1 MDKKT
6 AQQILN
12 KVRDDYNQIADDFS
26 NTRVQIWPEMAV
38 LFDYIKKGDRAYSG
52 QSPDGSTVA
61 KPPYRVLDLGCGNGR
76 FVNIIKEKG
85 GEYFGTD
92 VSEKLV
98 ETAKKLYPNEKFQTT
113 EPLKLPFSNG
123 YFDIIYSIAV
133 FHHIP
138 SKEFRLEFLKEA
150 KRVLKPSGF
159 LILTVWKP
167 KDKQEKFLRIK
178 FLLKK
183 IFGLLLHQTKL
194 WCGGLSRGLDFGDVI
209 EPWFGKAELSSGK
222 NKGERYFHCFSE
234 KELANLAKEACFEI
248 VKSGVIENER
258 GNRQNLYLICRKI

>member
-1 MDKKT
+1 MDKNT

-26 NTRVQIWPEMAV
+26 NTRVQIWPEIAV
-38 LFDYIKKGDRAYSG
+38 LFDYIKKGD
-52 QSPDGSTVA
+52 
-61 KPPYRVLDLGCGNGR
+61 KVLDLGCGNGR
-76 FVNIIKEKG
+76 FVNVIKEKG
-85 GEYFGTD
+85 GNYFGTD

-98 ETAKKLYPNEKFQTT
+98 ETAKKLYPNEKFQAT

-138 SKEFRLEFLKEA
+138 SKDFRIEFLKEA
-150 KRVLKPSGF
+150 KRALKPDGF

-167 KDKQEKFLRIK
+167 KDKQERFLRAK

-183 IFGLLLHQTKL
+183 IFGLSH
-194 WCGGLSRGLDFGDVI
+194 GLDFRDVI
-209 EPWFGKAELSSGK
+209 EPWFGK
-222 NKGERYFHCFSE
+222 NKGERYFHCFSQ
-234 KELANLAKEACFEI
+234 KELANLSKKAGFEI
-248 VKSGVIENER
+248 IKSGIIKNEK
-258 GNRQNLYLICRKI
+258 GNRQNLYIVAKKV

>member
-1 MDKKT
+1 MDKNT
-6 AQQILN
+6 ANQILN

-26 NTRVQIWPEMAV
+26 NTRVQIWPETV
-38 LFDYIKKGDRAYSG
+38 LLFDYIKKGD
-52 QSPDGSTVA
+52 
-61 KPPYRVLDLGCGNGR
+61 KVLDLGCGNGR
-76 FVNIIKEKG
+76 FVNVIKEKG

-92 VSEKLV
+92 VSKKLV

-138 SKEFRLEFLKEA
+138 SKDFRIEFLKEA
-150 KRVLKPSGF
+150 KRVLKPGGF

-167 KDKQEKFLRIK
+167 KDKQEKGLRTK

-183 IFGLLLHQTKL
+183 IFGLS
-194 WCGGLSRGLDFGDVI
+194 GGLDFGDVI
-209 EPWFGKAELSSGK
+209 EPWFGN

-234 KELANLAKEACFEI
+234 KELANLAKEIGFGI
-248 VKSGVIENER
+248 LKSGMIKNET
-258 GNRQNLYLICRKI
+258 GNRNNYFLVVQKPLP

>member
-1 MDKKT
+1 MDKSI
-6 AQQILN
+6 ANQILN

-26 NTRVQIWPEMAV
+26 NTRVQIWPETVV
-38 LFDYIKKGDRAYSG
+38 LFDYIKKGG
-52 QSPDGSTVA
+52 
-61 KPPYRVLDLGCGNGR
+61 RVLDLGCGNGR

-92 VSEKLV
+92 VSEKLI
-98 ETAKKLYPNEKFQTT
+98 ETAKKLYPNEKFQTI

-138 SKEFRLEFLKEA
+138 SKDFRIEFLKEA
-150 KRVLKPSGF
+150 NRVLKPGGF

-167 KDKQEKFLRIK
+167 KDKEEQQIFWKF
-178 FLLKK
+178 FLKK
-183 IFGLLLHQTKL
+183 IFGLSK
-194 WCGGLSRGLDFGDVI
+194 LDFRDVI
-209 EPWFGKAELSSGK
+209 ESWFGK

-234 KELANLAKEACFEI
+234 KELANLAK
-248 VKSGVIENER
+248 KSGFKIIKSGIIKNEK
-258 GNRQNLYLICRKI
+258 GNRNNYFIVVQKPLP